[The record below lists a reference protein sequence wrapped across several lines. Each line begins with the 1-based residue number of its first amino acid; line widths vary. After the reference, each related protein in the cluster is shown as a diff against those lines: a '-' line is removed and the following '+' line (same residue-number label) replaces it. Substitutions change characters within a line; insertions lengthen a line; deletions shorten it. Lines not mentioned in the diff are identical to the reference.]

1 MAKNM
6 RRVKRGRAHE
16 QKNRTHV
23 WDKQDWYTWDSTM
36 SSRHTIQSFP
46 QRSRVFPVAC
56 EVDRCRATVDSQM
69 RLDAV
74 YVHAVGGRGTG
85 AMCDVTS
92 LTLLHLVTAI
102 LPRYR
107 R

>member
-1 MAKNM
+1 M
-6 RRVKRGRAHE
+6 KRGRAHE
-16 QKNRTHV
+16 QKNCTHV

-56 EVDRCRATVDSQM
+56 ELDRCRATVDSQM

-74 YVHAVGGRGTG
+74 NIHAVSAHSIDAVRG
-85 AMCDVTS
+85 VTS
-92 LTLLHLVTAI
+92 LTLLHLVTVI
-102 LPRYR
+102 LPRR
-107 R
+107 RR